1 MELIESNIQVCK
13 FAFLKKNR
21 KVEKNN
27 DLKES
32 IKTLGVQNPIM
43 VIPAAQIPLDEELYM
58 ADCPT
63 QLVKDSERHEYLA
76 ILDGQH
82 RYTIVRELVES
93 EKVKMEKAKRE
104 LEIWSKLSDEA
115 KKKREK
121 PLEYTPKITPNIHV
135 IVKNIEEIKSINEA
149 ISSINSTSKVW
160 KDKDYINNA
169 YQCRAEDNIV
179 KTVNSFKNLGFSMS
193 SISRFMC
200 FNKSYLTS
208 MTLLD
213 YVNNGTQIRYINYDR
228 AIRLYQYLLGKGF
241 TNKFLKKRY
250 LIDLIIE
257 EKAQHD
263 DINVFLN
270 RIEYLRRADAI
281 SNLKDKDCSN
291 IAEEIRR
298 IINEDYLK
306 TLDEEI
312 DSDWKAKIE
321 KVKDYLSLVAD
332 DDVIAFLDNKDQR
345 EGKVKN
351 NTNKKD
357 KSENKTT
364 IKDNHEKNLDNSNEN
379 LFDSECTAITPP
391 TPTSIMKPNTTNIID
406 AEYIEIQPQS

>member
-115 KKKREK
+115 KKEREK
-121 PLEYTPKITPNIHV
+121 PLEYTPKITPNIYV

-169 YQCRAEDNIV
+169 YQCKVDDNII

-200 FNKSYLTS
+200 LNKNYLTS

-213 YVNNGTQIRYINYDR
+213 YVNNSTPIRYINYDR

-281 SNLKDKDCSN
+281 SNLKD
-291 IAEEIRR
+291 
-298 IINEDYLK
+298 
-306 TLDEEI
+306 I

-332 DDVIAFLDNKDQR
+332 DDVIAFLDNKEHK
-345 EGKVKN
+345 EGKAKN
-351 NTNKKD
+351 TTNKKD
-357 KSENKTT
+357 KSESKTT

>member
-1 MELIESNIQVCK
+1 
-13 FAFLKKNR
+13 
-21 KVEKNN
+21 
-27 DLKES
+27 
-32 IKTLGVQNPIM
+32 
-43 VIPAAQIPLDEELYM
+43 
-58 ADCPT
+58 
-63 QLVKDSERHEYLA
+63 
-76 ILDGQH
+76 
-82 RYTIVRELVES
+82 
-93 EKVKMEKAKRE
+93 
-104 LEIWSKLSDEA
+104 
-115 KKKREK
+115 
-121 PLEYTPKITPNIHV
+121 
-135 IVKNIEEIKSINEA
+135 
-149 ISSINSTSKVW
+149 
-160 KDKDYINNA
+160 
-169 YQCRAEDNIV
+169 
-179 KTVNSFKNLGFSMS
+179 
-193 SISRFMC
+193 
-200 FNKSYLTS
+200 

-213 YVNNGTQIRYINYDR
+213 YVNNSTPIRYINYDR

-291 IAEEIRR
+291 ITEEIRR

-332 DDVIAFLDNKDQR
+332 DDVIAFLDNKEHR
-345 EGKVKN
+345 EGKAKN
-351 NTNKKD
+351 TTNKKD
-357 KSENKTT
+357 KSESKTT